1 MVAPANKRPL
11 SAMRPILAALD
22 AAEAE
27 RSRRW
32 LSGRLA
38 LLPDRWSAF
47 VAAEHARRG
56 GLASPVANAWLG
68 DVTAAGEGRVPL
80 SAGDGEL
87 RALAKRCAKEA
98 VNEGS
103 DRFWQDR
110 RALMARVCRSYG
122 IEPAGGA
129 HDGPAVARMG
139 CPVWWLRRLRR
150 AHGRR
155 AEGAAIGGGVVRRG
169 LWPYASQDAIERRAA
184 QKARNAKAVENAV
197 IECERYGEQM
207 ALAEVIA
214 GSVANP
220 ANKRIELMTRVRAC
234 DAMAHDSGA
243 ACEFWT
249 VTCPSRFHAQ
259 RVTGAVA
266 EPNPAYDGSTPG
278 QAQAYICKV
287 WARARAA
294 WERRGLAVWGL
305 RTAEPHHDGC
315 PHWHIVAYGPRR
327 DLRFARRLLWVY
339 ALRDMPDEAGA
350 RKHRLTVL
358 TARGAIGAR
367 YAAKY
372 VAKNIDGANMGG
384 ERDMESGRKVS
395 HAVKRVDAWAA
406 TWGIR
411 QFQFFGAAPVT
422 AWRVL
427 RRVSWPAGNKLLER
441 ARQAAD
447 DGDFAEYWR
456 CWLRGKFKLLREAGS
471 KLTQYGDAA
480 AARVIGVAHGAAWAL
495 LEVKEW
501 VIHWGGRKGAAV
513 FAFPRS
519 GVNNCTRRAVSAIED
534 AALAVFGIGG
544 CDRRLRL

>member
-11 SAMRPILAALD
+11 SAMRPILAAIAVAED
-22 AAEAE
+22 ARA
-27 RSRRW
+27 RRW

-38 LLPDRWSAF
+38 LLPDRWAAF

-56 GLASPVANAWLG
+56 GLESPVANAWLG
-68 DVTAAGEGRVPL
+68 DVTAAGECRVPL
-80 SAGDGEL
+80 AAGDGEL

-110 RALMARVCRSYG
+110 RALMARVCRNYG

-129 HDGPAVARMG
+129 HDAPAVARMG

-184 QKARNAKAVENAV
+184 QKARNAKAAEKAV
-197 IECERYGEQM
+197 IECERSGEQM

-294 WERRGLAVWGL
+294 WERRGLVVWGL

-315 PHWHIVAYGPRR
+315 PHWHVVAYGSRR
-327 DLRFARRLLWVY
+327 DLRFARRLLRVY

-350 RKHRLTVL
+350 RRHRFTVL

-372 VAKNIDGANMGG
+372 VAKNIDGANMEG
-384 ERDMESGRKVS
+384 ERDTESGRKVS
-395 HAVKRVDAWAA
+395 SAVKRVDAWAA

-427 RRVSWPAGNKLLER
+427 RRVPGQAGSRLLER

-456 CWLRGKFKLLREAGS
+456 CWIRGKFKLLREAGS
-471 KLTQYGDAA
+471 KMTQYGDAA
-480 AARVIGVAHGAAWAL
+480 AARIVGVAHGAARAL
-495 LEVKEW
+495 LDVKEW
-501 VIHWGGRKGAAV
+501 VIHWGGRKGAEV
-513 FAFPRS
+513 FDFPRS

-534 AALAVFGIGG
+534 AALAVFGIGD